1 MQLSCCQ
8 QTRALTLLD
17 CGKTQQEVAEDLGVS
32 VSTISR
38 LSVKARRQNVKKAEA
53 PKRKVGSGRRPTYG
67 KKQVNAI
74 EKLIDEDPDV
84 TCHQVKLRL
93 PKLLKG
99 VGRRTIQR
107 VILQKLD
114 EGLGIP
120 SLVSAEV
127 PFWTEDL
134 RKRRLSWCRKYKRLT
149 RQDWV

>member
-1 MQLSCCQ
+1 MF
-8 QTRALTLLD
+8 D
-17 CGKTQQEVAEDLGVS
+17 G
-32 VSTISR
+32 
-38 LSVKARRQNVKKAEA
+38 
-53 PKRKVGSGRRPTYG
+53 
-67 KKQVNAI
+67 
-74 EKLIDEDPDV
+74 
-84 TCHQVKLRL
+84 HQVKLRL

-134 RKRRLSWCRKYKRLT
+134 QRLVQKIQEAHKTRLGKS
-149 RQDWV
+149 VVL

>member
-1 MQLSCCQ
+1 M
-8 QTRALTLLD
+8 
-17 CGKTQQEVAEDLGVS
+17 
-32 VSTISR
+32 
-38 LSVKARRQNVKKAEA
+38 
-53 PKRKVGSGRRPTYG
+53 
-67 KKQVNAI
+67 NAI

-149 RQDWV
+149 RQDWEKVLFCDESPFHTVSKLNVEYWWPLFFLMKSIFFSLN

>member
-1 MQLSCCQ
+1 M
-8 QTRALTLLD
+8 
-17 CGKTQQEVAEDLGVS
+17 
-32 VSTISR
+32 
-38 LSVKARRQNVKKAEA
+38 
-53 PKRKVGSGRRPTYG
+53 
-67 KKQVNAI
+67 NAI

-93 PKLLKG
+93 PKLLKA

-149 RQDWV
+149 RQDWEKVLFCDESPFHTVSKLYVEHWWPLFFLMKFIFLFLN